1 MANVTINAPS
11 GVSSVLGLDGVFY
24 PVASGQVTMPQS
36 AVPRDLFAAGYNFGT
51 GPTGGTGGTG
61 TTGTTGSTG
70 ATGSAGKI
78 GPSAAPTGGTGATG
92 PTGPTGATGATGIPL
107 LP

>member
-51 GPTGGTGGTG
+51 GPTGGN
-61 TTGTTGSTG
+61 TG
-70 ATGSAGKI
+70 ATGAVG
-78 GPSAAPTGGTGATG
+78 GTGATGATG
-92 PTGPTGATGATGIPL
+92 PTGP
-107 LP
+107 